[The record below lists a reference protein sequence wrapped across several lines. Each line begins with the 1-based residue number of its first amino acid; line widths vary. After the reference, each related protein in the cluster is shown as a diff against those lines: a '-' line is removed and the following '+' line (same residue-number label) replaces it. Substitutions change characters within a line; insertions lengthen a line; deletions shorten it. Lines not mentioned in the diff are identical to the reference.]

1 MDKLI
6 YETLWRYFNSL
17 TKLGYVKDSVVAKI
31 LVTLYIYD
39 CISNDFRY
47 YVTDKDIKLMQ
58 DLLYQFFGST
68 CEISFPGDCC
78 CCKCLD
84 KDEKDEPS
92 ITGFAMIPNTTRY
105 EEAGARTFTGC
116 TYNITTNDNYDE
128 SSFTVYLDNAVIYGP
143 VNAGSLTRCDFITAV
158 TANLA
163 VGRYVFK
170 ASIADLEGNIYYS
183 NNFTVNV
190 TKVTEVAV
198 MYSGVGATAPTVGDV
213 QKGSQS
219 SSSNFQTPAYVNP
232 NRYLWIAI
240 PDGVELV
247 SVENANFQG
256 DFLYN
261 RATGRD
267 VGFETSSI
275 TIDDE
280 PYTLWVLHTALATNN
295 PYNVIVEL

>member
-78 CCKCLD
+78 CCECLD
-84 KDEKDEPS
+84 KNEPS
-92 ITGFAMIPNTTRY
+92 ITNFAMIPNITGY
-105 EEAGARTFTGC
+105 EGAGVKTFTGC
-116 TYNITTNDNYDE
+116 TYNITTNGNYDE
-128 SSFTVYLDNAVIYGP
+128 NSFTVYLDDVVIYGP
-143 VNAGSLTRCDFITAV
+143 VDAGVLISLSRCDFITAV

-163 VGRYVFK
+163 VGSHVFK

-190 TKVTEVAV
+190 TKAAAI
-198 MYSGVGATAPTVGDV
+198 MYSGVGTTAPTVKDV

-219 SSSNFQTPAYVNP
+219 SSTNFQTPAYVNP

-261 RATGRD
+261 RDTGRD

-275 TIDDE
+275 AIDDK